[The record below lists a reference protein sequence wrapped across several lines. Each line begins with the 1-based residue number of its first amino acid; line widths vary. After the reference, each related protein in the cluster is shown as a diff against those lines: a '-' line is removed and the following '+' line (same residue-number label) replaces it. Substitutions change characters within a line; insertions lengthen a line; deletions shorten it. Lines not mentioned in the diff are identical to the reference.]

1 MHERRVALLMN
12 RDSSHTREVCA
23 GVLGYVAEGAR
34 WFVHLS
40 PSDPRALEPLKE
52 WQPDGVIAHLFN
64 EELADGLAAWGG
76 PVVNITSTLNDPR
89 FPMVEVKHDAVG
101 VMAAEH
107 LLERGFR
114 HFGFAGS
121 DRSGFAVSRKQA
133 FHRRVQEAG
142 GSFAACH
149 VEDLPLRDPGTSWSG
164 MQEPFSGWLRDLPKP
179 VGVLCSMDGVA
190 RHRCQHMRNPV
201 FENTACTKL

>member
-1 MHERRVALLMN
+1 MTQYRISSQTELDQMHERRVALLMN

-149 VEDLPLRDPGTSWSG
+149 VCLLYTSPSPRD
-164 MQEPFSGWLRDLPKP
+164 
-179 VGVLCSMDGVA
+179 
-190 RHRCQHMRNPV
+190 
-201 FENTACTKL
+201 

>member
-114 HFGFAGS
+114 HFDLQDLIALALLCPES
-121 DRSGFAVSRKQA
+121 KRSTA
-133 FHRRVQEAG
+133 VQEAG
-142 GSFAACH
+142 GSSAACH
-149 VEDLPLRDPGTSWSG
+149 VEDPL
-164 MQEPFSGWLRDLPKP
+164 
-179 VGVLCSMDGVA
+179 A
-190 RHRCQHMRNPV
+190 
-201 FENTACTKL
+201 

>member
-76 PVVNITSTLNDPR
+76 PVVNITSTLNDR

-107 LLERGFR
+107 LLNEDS
-114 HFGFAGS
+114 AAS
-121 DRSGFAVSRKQA
+121 SPDPT
-133 FHRRVQEAG
+133 VQDLRFPESKHSTVGCKKLVARC
-142 GSFAACH
+142 ACH
-149 VEDLPLRDPGTSWSG
+149 VEDLPLRDQNQLVG
-164 MQEPFSGWLRDLPKP
+164 MQRPSAAGCVAQTGRRSLLHGWRPQ
-179 VGVLCSMDGVA
+179 VA
-190 RHRCQHMRNPV
+190 
-201 FENTACTKL
+201 ACAAWTSTSRKKWPSLE

>member
-89 FPMVEVKHDAVG
+89 FPMVEV
-101 VMAAEH
+101 
-107 LLERGFR
+107 
-114 HFGFAGS
+114 
-121 DRSGFAVSRKQA
+121 
-133 FHRRVQEAG
+133 
-142 GSFAACH
+142 
-149 VEDLPLRDPGTSWSG
+149 
-164 MQEPFSGWLRDLPKP
+164 
-179 VGVLCSMDGVA
+179 
-190 RHRCQHMRNPV
+190 
-201 FENTACTKL
+201 